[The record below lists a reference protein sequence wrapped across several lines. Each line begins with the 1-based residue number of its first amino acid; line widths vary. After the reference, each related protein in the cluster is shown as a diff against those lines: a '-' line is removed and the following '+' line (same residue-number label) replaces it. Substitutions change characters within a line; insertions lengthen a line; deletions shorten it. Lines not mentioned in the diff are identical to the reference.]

1 MNAPRAPRPFVGFE
15 HFMPIWQE
23 RWQRFVVKVKPG
35 EFYVAPPSMGIST
48 VLGSCISACIRDPD
62 TGIGGINHFM
72 LPDAMEGN
80 NRLSSASYGA
90 FAMEQLINS
99 LLKLGCRRDTLEVK
113 LAGGADMLSGSYR
126 VGEQNVHFVRDY
138 LVREGLNLCA
148 EDVGGRQARRLIYF
162 PDQGRMLIKR
172 MEAEGADQLLR
183 DERVYREQS
192 REQTI
197 HQDVELF

>member
-1 MNAPRAPRPFVGFE
+1 MNQPRAPRPFIGFE
-15 HFMPIWQE
+15 HFTPLWHE
-23 RWQRFVVKVKPG
+23 RWQRFIVKVKPG

-48 VLGSCISACIRDPD
+48 VLGSCVTACIRDPK

-72 LPDAMEGN
+72 LPDSGEN
-80 NRLSSASYGA
+80 NSRLSSASYGA

-99 LLKLGCRRDTLEVK
+99 LLKLGCNRSTLEVK

-126 VGEQNVHFVRDY
+126 VGEQNVDFIRNY
-138 LVREGLNLCA
+138 LARESLQLHA
-148 EDVGGRQARRLIYF
+148 EDLGGHQARRLIYF

-172 MEAEGADQLLR
+172 MEIENAGQLLQ
-183 DERVYREQS
+183 EEQAYQ
-192 REQTI
+192 EQTRQQAI